1 MYPISE
7 IFFIN
12 TDKLTSAGGTGGV
25 GESAE
30 GVKVYS
36 SQVIQVLKYIL
47 ERENIYETWIPIY
60 DNMMRKNT
68 PIVVQKFKRPGT
80 NFGIPKPRFVHLP
93 PINEKSRE
101 NDANKK
107 DIEIFGETKI
117 MIAFG
122 ESLQRRIP
130 KVWEEMSSTISHM
143 LISSQKGQVICFPAI
158 TEEIGKQILTYM
170 SKTARKETYI
180 IKNTETVVGILL
192 ASDYLGMHPKTFIVS
207 ANSYSNRG
215 ISNMCQL
222 PPPFLAEI
230 AKETNIPALFYLET
244 VLKQKIT
251 PNLWKKKFDVIY
263 TIVEPFN
270 LSFKE
275 NSSFMEKSLW
285 SFYYLWER
293 NETIQNGTP
302 FSIVKRIAEECTYY
316 EFDHW
321 INNMQAASNSAD
333 YLKNQLSLSPNFKN
347 LVHGIALI
355 ANVTMKVDIL
365 KYLLRVNIVELYFLG
380 PEYDESYMEHLL
392 NSTVNLETLVIK
404 YGSSRVPTIVASV
417 LHRSVNL
424 RYLELQNIEFTVN
437 SGLLLVSKL
446 GELRNLKRLVLK
458 NCSFPQTIENMLHK
472 FIESRDELQ

>member
-1 MYPISE
+1 
-7 IFFIN
+7 
-12 TDKLTSAGGTGGV
+12 
-25 GESAE
+25 
-30 GVKVYS
+30 
-36 SQVIQVLKYIL
+36 
-47 ERENIYETWIPIY
+47 
-60 DNMMRKNT
+60 
-68 PIVVQKFKRPGT
+68 
-80 NFGIPKPRFVHLP
+80 
-93 PINEKSRE
+93 
-101 NDANKK
+101 
-107 DIEIFGETKI
+107 

-143 LISSQKGQVICFPAI
+143 LISS
-158 TEEIGKQILTYM
+158 
-170 SKTARKETYI
+170 R
-180 IKNTETVVGILL
+180 NTINTVVGILL
-192 ASDYLGMHPKTFIVS
+192 ASDYLGMHALKQQCVKFI
-207 ANSYSNRG
+207 AKNIYC

-293 NETIQNGTP
+293 NETVQNETP
-302 FSIVKRIAEECTYY
+302 FSIMKRIAEECTYY

-321 INNMQAASNSAD
+321 INNMQAASVISTNHCGKIFIYSSLIRYLPMSNKQCIIVLESENSAD

-380 PEYDESYMEHLL
+380 PEYDDSYMEHLL

-404 YGSSRVPTIVASV
+404 YGSGRVPTIVANV